1 MNKFDHQREK
11 QNKRKT
17 MQLCWLKINELCRFE
32 KIRKTLN
39 ASLLVWY
46 MTYKSLKTVDINFA
60 GFKGNPLNNVANGQ
74 FTSLR
79 AQPVYYKKKK
89 KKKKN
94 DFPCTWKTKCWE
106 HGLGKGKI
114 NFIS

>member
-1 MNKFDHQREK
+1 
-11 QNKRKT
+11 
-17 MQLCWLKINELCRFE
+17 
-32 KIRKTLN
+32 
-39 ASLLVWY
+39 

-89 KKKKN
+89 KKK
-94 DFPCTWKTKCWE
+94 TTSRV
-106 HGLGKGKI
+106 LGRQNVENMVWAKGKI

>member
-39 ASLLVWY
+39 ASSLVWY

-89 KKKKN
+89 EKK
-94 DFPCTWKTKCWE
+94 TTSRV
-106 HGLGKGKI
+106 LGRQNVENMAWAKGKI

>member
-1 MNKFDHQREK
+1 
-11 QNKRKT
+11 
-17 MQLCWLKINELCRFE
+17 
-32 KIRKTLN
+32 
-39 ASLLVWY
+39 

-89 KKKKN
+89 KKKK
-94 DFPCTWKTKCWE
+94 TTSRV
-106 HGLGKGKI
+106 LGRQNVENMVWAKGKI

>member
-1 MNKFDHQREK
+1 
-11 QNKRKT
+11 
-17 MQLCWLKINELCRFE
+17 
-32 KIRKTLN
+32 
-39 ASLLVWY
+39 

-89 KKKKN
+89 RKKK
-94 DFPCTWKTKCWE
+94 TTSRV
-106 HGLGKGKI
+106 LGRQNVENMAWAKGKI